1 MKKNWKKGL
10 VLLLAFCVAWS
21 AGGLGNVYA
30 KSLEEIRQEQLE
42 NKKKKDDSTIVLFN
56 SYLFKLNFCKAP
68 FEQDE
73 QLYRRKRE
81 KQYGSSC

>member
-1 MKKNWKKGL
+1 MNT
-10 VLLLAFCVAWS
+10 
-21 AGGLGNVYA
+21 
-30 KSLEEIRQEQLE
+30 LEEAKKSNE

-56 SYLFKLNFCKAP
+56 SYLFKLNFCKVP

>member
-1 MKKNWKKGL
+1 LKNK
-10 VLLLAFCVAWS
+10 S
-21 AGGLGNVYA
+21 GN
-30 KSLEEIRQEQLE
+30 RTGE

>member
-1 MKKNWKKGL
+1 MGFN
-10 VLLLAFCVAWS
+10 
-21 AGGLGNVYA
+21 GGKL
-30 KSLEEIRQEQLE
+30 K

>member
-1 MKKNWKKGL
+1 MDMYQKRK
-10 VLLLAFCVAWS
+10 
-21 AGGLGNVYA
+21 
-30 KSLEEIRQEQLE
+30 IRAE
-42 NKKKKDDSTIVLFN
+42 KKKDDSTIVLFN

-81 KQYGSSC
+81 KQYGSCC

>member
-1 MKKNWKKGL
+1 MENGQQP
-10 VLLLAFCVAWS
+10 S
-21 AGGLGNVYA
+21 APEDYIEV
-30 KSLEEIRQEQLE
+30 E
-42 NKKKKDDSTIVLFN
+42 NKKWEQNRRKQKKKDDSTIVLFN
-56 SYLFKLNFCKAP
+56 SYLFKLNFCKVP